1 MGWWS
6 RRSSF
11 PLPGQS
17 NDDKKLRMLT
27 DTHCGCCSDTLM
39 FHDSSLGCPRASM
52 PPKVGFLVAL
62 TSLWMDATA
71 TGPAGAGR

>member
-1 MGWWS
+1 MVVTPVPL
-6 RRSSF
+6 

-27 DTHCGCCSDTLM
+27 DTRCGCCSDTSM

-52 PPKVGFLVAL
+52 PPRVGFLVAL
-62 TSLWMDATA
+62 INLWMDATA
-71 TGPAGAGR
+71 TGSAGAGR

>member
-1 MGWWS
+1 MVVTPVPL
-6 RRSSF
+6 

-27 DTHCGCCSDTLM
+27 DTRRGCCSDTLT
-39 FHDSSLGCPRASM
+39 FHDSSLGFPRASM
-52 PPKVGFLVAL
+52 PPRVGFLVAL

-71 TGPAGAGR
+71 TGSAGAGR